1 MKKRFLFIPILL
13 FALLVVLFTTPVQVK
28 AEEVVEPETT
38 ETQPA
43 VEKKEVEDL
52 IIEIANK
59 YLGDYVD
66 KQLIA
71 NIVTVASAVI
81 TYLILLIVNVR
92 YGKYKK
98 NITDSILLGIEK
110 ENGAHLKPIVQ
121 ELTNKLDKLSEENK
135 QLKDGYDV
143 IVKALILSQ
152 DSTATGKVALLEY
165 LGTKTDNPV
174 VQEAKVQVKA
184 EIEKQEEIKQEVNE
198 KVSGEYTDIF

>member
-13 FALLVVLFTTPVQVK
+13 IALLVVLFTTPVQVK

-43 VEKKEVEDL
+43 VEKKEVEDI

-81 TYLILLIVNVR
+81 GYISLLIVSIK

-98 NITDSILLGIEK
+98 NITDTILSGIQEEDGK
-110 ENGAHLKPIVQ
+110 HLKT
-121 ELTNKLDKLSEENK
+121 ELEKSDKKVEVLTEAIKELQK
-135 QLKDGYDV
+135 GYDV

-152 DSTATGKVALLEY
+152 DSTAKGKVTLLEY